1 MRILNSTRCCKSRE
15 SSVSHIATGHI
26 YLNRL
31 HQNREGVKHSNDGDK
46 SEDLPFRLPAITLVS
61 EGVAKTVHVAFEL
74 RQTNNEDAVF
84 FILTL
89 FEMMLA

>member
-1 MRILNSTRCCKSRE
+1 
-15 SSVSHIATGHI
+15 
-26 YLNRL
+26 
-31 HQNREGVKHSNDGDK
+31 
-46 SEDLPFRLPAITLVS
+46 VS
-61 EGVAKTVHVAFEL
+61 ERVAKTVHEAFEL